1 VRPKAKPASSYAATV
16 TRSAERSRHW
26 DDAYSI
32 RGAQGVSWFQSE
44 PAVSLELIDS
54 LGLDPAT
61 PVVDIGG
68 GASVL
73 ADRLLGKGYN
83 DISVLDVSEVALNAG
98 RRRVGDT
105 PCVRWLHEDL
115 LSWSPARRYG
125 LWHDRAVFHFL
136 TDEEDQGVYLEKM
149 RSALTPGGAL
159 VLATFADDGPEHCSG
174 LPVARYSVDQLLT
187 RLGSRFEL
195 TASRRE
201 LHATPGGALQPFT
214 WIAGTVRRA

>member
-1 VRPKAKPASSYAATV
+1 MTS
-16 TRSAERSRHW
+16 SAERTRHW
-26 DDAYSI
+26 DDAYST
-32 RGAQGVSWFQSE
+32 RGTEAVSWFQSE
-44 PAVSLELIDS
+44 PTISLELIGS
-54 LGLDPAT
+54 LSLDRAT
-61 PVVDIGG
+61 PIVDVGG

-73 ADRLLGKGYN
+73 ADRLLTRGFS
-83 DISVLDVSEVALNAG
+83 DISVLDVSDVALRAG
-98 RRRVGDT
+98 RQRIGDT
-105 PCVRWLHEDL
+105 TSVKWLHEDI

-214 WIAGTVRRA
+214 WIAGTVRSA

>member
-1 VRPKAKPASSYAATV
+1 MSSSSYAASV
-16 TRSAERSRHW
+16 PSSAERSRHW
-26 DDAYSI
+26 DDAYST
-32 RGAQGVSWFQSE
+32 RGTQGVSWFQSE
-44 PAVSLELIDS
+44 PTVSLELIVS
-54 LGLDPAT
+54 LGLDVTT

-73 ADRLLGKGYN
+73 ADRLLRAGFT
-83 DISVLDVSEVALNAG
+83 DVSVLDVSEVALKAG
-98 RRRVGDT
+98 RRRIGNTRSVQ
-105 PCVRWLHEDL
+105 CLHEDL

-214 WIAGTVRRA
+214 WIAGTVRSA